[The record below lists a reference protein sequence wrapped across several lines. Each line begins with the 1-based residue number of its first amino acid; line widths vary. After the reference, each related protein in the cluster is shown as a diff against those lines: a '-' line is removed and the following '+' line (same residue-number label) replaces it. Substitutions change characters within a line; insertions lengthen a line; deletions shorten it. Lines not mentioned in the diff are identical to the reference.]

1 MHLPALL
8 LGVRQISDPRMNHH
22 PLHKHA
28 HTCIFTLLF
37 FIKILYDKVWPPPLS
52 VTELSFCR
60 CLSLW
65 SLCVYPVP
73 KEMKTCIWGL
83 TTPCSPPKNKLKEK
97 TSGSLFHR
105 LLVKGEF
112 TACLEGWQMG
122 NWTLHVGVGRGRPA
136 ALRGCRSRTVSRAP
150 PTDRLVSMRKLPHGL
165 HYPRSTSYGYALAF
179 IIDKKGSSRVWG
191 WPSLL
196 GKDWAK
202 GDLQGHLLRFQS
214 LFMLVVNMVDVIKQR
229 SMKSD

>member
-8 LGVRQISDPRMNHH
+8 LGVRQISGPRMNHH

-136 ALRGCRSRTVSRAP
+136 ALRGCHSSVQEPHCVHSSAYWSPSFHEKTP
-150 PTDRLVSMRKLPHGL
+150 PWPPLPSEYFLWICSGFHN
-165 HYPRSTSYGYALAF
+165 
-179 IIDKKGSSRVWG
+179 W
-191 WPSLL
+191 
-196 GKDWAK
+196 
-202 GDLQGHLLRFQS
+202 
-214 LFMLVVNMVDVIKQR
+214 
-229 SMKSD
+229 